1 MASDTRIAAFETPGV
16 VRERLAVHSSLAD
29 YWSLTKPD
37 INVLIAIATFAG
49 FYLGS
54 ASRPQSFPFVLL
66 IHTLLGTL
74 LVAGGA
80 GTLNQYVERRYD
92 ARMRR
97 TRRRP
102 LAAGRLEPFSALCF
116 GALLSFAGSI
126 YLAIAVN
133 TLASL
138 LAVITLASYLSLY
151 TPLKRKTPLCTVV
164 GALPGVMPPLI
175 GYAAATEK
183 LSVDAWIL
191 YAILFLWQ
199 FPHFMAI
206 AWMYREDYLRAGYL
220 VLPCGPQSG
229 RYMSWQTLA
238 PSLVLIPVSMSPI
251 FIHGFGRGYSVAAC
265 ALSSALCFYSA
276 RLALQKSNGAAR
288 RLLMASI
295 VYLPLLFFLVILGR
309 FQYR

>member
-1 MASDTRIAAFETPGV
+1 MASDTRIAAFEAAGV
-16 VRERLAVHSSLAD
+16 VRPLAVRSGVAD

-54 ASRPQSFPFVLL
+54 AGQPHRFPFVLL

-80 GTLNQYVERRYD
+80 GTLNQYVERSYD

-102 LAAGRLEPFSALCF
+102 LAAGRLEPFSALCL

-138 LAVITLASYLSLY
+138 L
-151 TPLKRKTPLCTVV
+151 
-164 GALPGVMPPLI
+164 
-175 GYAAATEK
+175 
-183 LSVDAWIL
+183 
-191 YAILFLWQ
+191 
-199 FPHFMAI
+199 
-206 AWMYREDYLRAGYL
+206 
-220 VLPCGPQSG
+220 
-229 RYMSWQTLA
+229 
-238 PSLVLIPVSMSPI
+238 
-251 FIHGFGRGYSVAAC
+251 
-265 ALSSALCFYSA
+265 
-276 RLALQKSNGAAR
+276 
-288 RLLMASI
+288 
-295 VYLPLLFFLVILGR
+295 
-309 FQYR
+309 